1 MGSITVDSSF
11 LINLYMLGRLDVLC
25 KVYDKV
31 LVSPTVRKECSRIE
45 YALNTMPCIIYVTLS
60 EEEKEKV
67 FAMHEEIQKKFP
79 GEHTGEVEALVIA
92 NSRKIPLMISDN
104 FAPWYLRSKHTEIE
118 VALARG
124 SHALVEGIEKK
135 VIEIKSA
142 EELRSFL
149 GELEGIYPRKA
160 IEIIRKKF
168 EGRFK

>member
-1 MGSITVDSSF
+1 MGSVTVDSSF
-11 LINLYMLGRLDVLC
+11 LINLYILGRLDILC
-25 KVYDKV
+25 KIYDKV

-45 YALNTMPCIIYVTLS
+45 YALNAMPCIEYVTLS
-60 EEEKEKV
+60 RKEEEKI

-79 GEHTGEVEALVIA
+79 GEHMGEVEALVIA
-92 NSRKIPLMISDN
+92 SSRKIPLMISDN
-104 FAPWYLRSKHTEIE
+104 FAPWYLKSRHTEIE
-118 VALARG
+118 VVLARG

-135 VIEIKSA
+135 VLEIRNA

-160 IEIIRKKF
+160 IELIREKL